1 MIKKILLLLLI
12 FMSYCCV
19 SVTQKKS
26 KSFDYEVA
34 QDSTIVVHNVV
45 DNKMCT
51 GAWVSDVLFL
61 TAAHCNKGQNNLIFY
76 SLPGDVDID
85 TLDIVTQRPATVI
98 AYDDEKD
105 LILAYANPITAGF
118 KHSHFKISNLDIKQG
133 DQVHAYENSHTW
145 FFSYFQGRVSQFRLM
160 HMLETKKRIKI
171 IQTTTAGAPG
181 GSGGPLINEEGELIG
196 ILSRVLLDVQNVSFY
211 VHRNVILQFVVAN
224 NIDL

>member
-1 MIKKILLLLLI
+1 MMKKILLLLLI

-19 SVTQKKS
+19 SVTQRKS
-26 KSFDYEVA
+26 QSFDYEVA
-34 QDSTIVVHNVV
+34 QDSTIVVHSI

-61 TAAHCNKGQNNLIFY
+61 TAAHCSKGQNNLIFY
-76 SLPGDVDID
+76 SLPSDVDID
-85 TLDIVTQRPATVI
+85 ALDILGKRPATVI

-105 LILAYANPITAGF
+105 LMLAYANPITAGF
-118 KHSHFKISNLDIKQG
+118 KHSYFKISELDIKQG
-133 DQVHAYENSHTW
+133 DRVHAYENSQTW
-145 FFSYFQGRVSQFRLM
+145 FFSYFPGRVSQFRLM
-160 HMLETKKRIKI
+160 HMLKTKKRIKI

-196 ILSRVLLDVQNVSFY
+196 ILSRVLLGVQNVSFY